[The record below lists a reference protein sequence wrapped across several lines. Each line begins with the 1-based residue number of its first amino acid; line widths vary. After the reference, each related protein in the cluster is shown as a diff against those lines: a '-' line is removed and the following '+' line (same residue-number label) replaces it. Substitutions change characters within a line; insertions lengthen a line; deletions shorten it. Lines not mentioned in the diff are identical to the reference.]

1 MRDDT
6 GKVRYAPVISFAS
19 KEVRDR
25 FSQGVIVIRDN
36 FFEYIPQ
43 FKLIVI
49 GNHMPEL
56 HNVDDAARRRFNT
69 APFINKSP
77 TVDPKLEEKLRAEWP
92 GILRWMID
100 GCPDWQ
106 ANGLIRPSVMTAST
120 AEYFGDQDLLA
131 QWLDDCCE
139 RKRQGRPTNQ
149 EHAPQSDRLLGELRE
164 GPWRRSGQQQEL
176 LDGTAGARSQ
186 PHQG

>member
-36 FFEYIPQ
+36 FFEYISQ

-69 APFINKSP
+69 APFIDKSP

-100 GCPDWQ
+100 GCRTGKP
-106 ANGLIRPSVMTAST
+106 TA
-120 AEYFGDQDLLA
+120 
-131 QWLDDCCE
+131 
-139 RKRQGRPTNQ
+139 
-149 EHAPQSDRLLGELRE
+149 
-164 GPWRRSGQQQEL
+164 
-176 LDGTAGARSQ
+176 
-186 PHQG
+186 